1 MRPNLILAASA
12 VVTGLALGGCD
23 PDEPKA
29 PPPTPVRVQ
38 VVESH
43 DLSASLR
50 YSANIVPARSV
61 NLAFQV
67 SGYVTSIL
75 QRPGADGKPRDLQ
88 TGDAVENGAVLAAVD
103 ERPYQDKVKGARSQ
117 LAEAQAALA
126 KGENDYRRATALFK
140 EQSMTAPE
148 YDGYKKEYQSAQA
161 AVAGAK
167 AQLDAAE
174 QDLEHTTLIA
184 PSSGIVLQR
193 NIEIGGLAAP
203 GTVGFVI
210 ADVSSVKAVFGVPAV
225 SLGDVKQGS
234 PMSITTESEPGRRF
248 DGRITSIAA
257 SADSSTR
264 VFDVE
269 VTVPNADGRLKPG
282 MVASLDIARETA
294 PATAAVVVPLAAVV
308 RSKSDPKGYAVYVA
322 TGEGDTPTVRLQDVT
337 VGRILG
343 NTIAVT
349 GGLAPGA
356 RVVVYG
362 ATLVADGQT
371 VRIIP

>member
-1 MRPNLILAASA
+1 MRPNLMLAAGA
-12 VVTGLALGGCD
+12 LAAGLALGACD
-23 PDEPKA
+23 PEEPKA
-29 PPPTPVRVQ
+29 QPPMPVRVQ

-43 DLSASLR
+43 DLAASLR

-75 QRPGADGKPRDLQ
+75 QRAGADGKPRDLQ

-103 ERPYQDKVKGARSQ
+103 DRPYQDKVKGAQAQ
-117 LAEAQAALA
+117 LAEAKASLV

-148 YDGYKKEYQSAQA
+148 YDTYKKEFQAAQA
-161 AVAGAK
+161 AVGGAK

-174 QDLEHTTLIA
+174 QDLEHTRLIA
-184 PSSGIVLQR
+184 PSNGLVLQR

-210 ADVSSVKAVFGVPAV
+210 ADVGSVKAVFGVPAV
-225 SLGDVKQGS
+225 TLGDVKQGS
-234 PMSITTESEPGRRF
+234 PMSIVTESEPGRKF

-269 VTVPNADGRLKPG
+269 VTVPNSDGRLKPG
-282 MVASLDIARETA
+282 MVASLDIVRETA
-294 PATAAVVVPLAAVV
+294 PSTAAVVVPLAALV
-308 RSKSDPKGYAVYVA
+308 RSKSDPKGYAVYLVA
-322 TGEGDTPTVRLQDVT
+322 GEGDTPTVRLQDVT

-356 RVVVYG
+356 RIVVYG

-371 VRIIP
+371 VRVIP